1 MRKTK
6 LNFLTKLLFISVS
19 LLFYGCLNEEVVD
32 KIEKQYKYN
41 VEIVSIDKV
50 MHLNQNIQNFNQRKK
65 AKSATNDS
73 IDLDL
78 SRILVLTNNETNYTS
93 YSIVINQ
100 QNSNVLF
107 ENFHVTQNL
116 DGTQEEFIFQWIPE
130 NLSIPFELQNY
141 SGIVNKLDTNYNLIF
156 SNEYINGV
164 LQNPYNNQSNK
175 SNPDY
180 DTPDYQYY
188 CETVIDC
195 SSNECNCYDS
205 YPCTI
210 STVCYLGSGGSGNG
224 H

>member
-130 NLSIPFELQNY
+130 NLSIPFELQ
-141 SGIVNKLDTNYNLIF
+141 
-156 SNEYINGV
+156 
-164 LQNPYNNQSNK
+164 
-175 SNPDY
+175 
-180 DTPDYQYY
+180 
-188 CETVIDC
+188 
-195 SSNECNCYDS
+195 
-205 YPCTI
+205 
-210 STVCYLGSGGSGNG
+210 
-224 H
+224 

>member
-130 NLSIPFELQNY
+130 NLSIPLNY
-141 SGIVNKLDTNYNLIF
+141 KIIQ
-156 SNEYINGV
+156 V
-164 LQNPYNNQSNK
+164 L
-175 SNPDY
+175 
-180 DTPDYQYY
+180 
-188 CETVIDC
+188 
-195 SSNECNCYDS
+195 
-205 YPCTI
+205 
-210 STVCYLGSGGSGNG
+210 
-224 H
+224 